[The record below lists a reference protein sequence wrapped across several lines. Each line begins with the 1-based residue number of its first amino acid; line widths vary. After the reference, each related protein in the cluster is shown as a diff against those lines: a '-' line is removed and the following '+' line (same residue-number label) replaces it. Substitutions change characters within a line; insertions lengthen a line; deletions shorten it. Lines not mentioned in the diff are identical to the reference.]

1 MDPASI
7 AAISSGAVALATIAA
22 GLLRQRST
30 LRHARQLS
38 DLQNM
43 REILD
48 EAAAALHEVEY
59 VLNALR
65 SSIARFGRAFA
76 EADERARTYAQLA
89 TRGRELDRLLERLK
103 IRLGSEHSAVVAF
116 EATDQAVLEIH
127 RALGRINKEK
137 EAYSTPGREREA
149 EERYDRRRDK
159 IAAERETFDA
169 MRAEFIATA
178 QQAAGVHLPARG
190 SRRRTP

>member
-22 GLLRQRST
+22 SLVRQRST

-38 DLQNM
+38 DLQSM
-43 REILD
+43 RTILD

-65 SSIARFGRAFA
+65 SYLARFGRAFA
-76 EADERARTYAQLA
+76 RAEERAKVYAQLA

-103 IRLGSEHSAVVAF
+103 IMLGPEHPAVAAF
-116 EATDQAVLEIH
+116 EDADQAVLEIH
-127 RALGRINKEK
+127 RALEQISGEPETHSI
-137 EAYSTPGREREA
+137 PGRDREA
-149 EERYDRRRDK
+149 DERYDERRDK
-159 IAAERETFDA
+159 IAAERETFDR

-178 QQAAGVHLPARG
+178 QRAAGVHLPAGR
-190 SRRRTP
+190 SRRRRP

>member
-38 DLQNM
+38 DLQSM
-43 REILD
+43 RTILD

-65 SSIARFGRAFA
+65 SFLARFGRAFA
-76 EADERARTYAQLA
+76 QAEERAETYARLA
-89 TRGRELDRLLERLK
+89 ASGRELDRLLERLK
-103 IRLGSEHSAVVAF
+103 IRLGPEHAAF
-116 EATDQAVLEIH
+116 AAFAAADQAVLEIH
-127 RALGRINKEK
+127 RTLGQISRER
-137 EAYSTPGREREA
+137 ETHSTPGREREA
-149 EERYDRRRDK
+149 NEHYDERRDRV
-159 IAAERETFDA
+159 AAERETFDE
-169 MRAEFIATA
+169 MRAEFIVTA
-178 QQAAGVHLPARG
+178 QRAAGVHLPARR
-190 SRRRTP
+190 SHRRS